1 MTLPPNQFPD
11 MPEASFDWVRNI
23 LGWNTSSNQPIT
35 SEPLSRTDG
44 EMGAVYRL
52 RCGQNSLI
60 NKTTPTG
67 KGRWQNLTRDGD
79 LLGREIASYQ
89 ALAAHGPIARTIAPR
104 CYRSIR
110 DGDGTGAIALEDLGD
125 GVGAAEM
132 ADGLNYQQAHAAVTT
147 LATLHSLTATTGTPA
162 SPYPWLLTPSSAELI
177 TAITVGLADLPE
189 ALAGLGLDRPGAPP
203 SAQRGDRDRVREVT
217 AGAHRSAVTALCHG
231 DVWPANI
238 IFTATTGLREPTTA
252 RLVDWQFA
260 MWGNPL
266 TDLALLLTTALTPR
280 ARRAWQE
287 QLLRHYHHILALRAD
302 LSYPW
307 AACLADY
314 ERARPFAALVALASA
329 AAYISEMT
337 PADRARFADRI
348 AVALD
353 DTTQTAKPSTPR
365 PHSRIHVVG
374 DAPRSVEVAVIGA
387 GMFGAAAGKYLSEAG
402 ADTLVIGPRE
412 PDDHRAGD
420 QHSFAAHY
428 DQARIC
434 RRLGWDP
441 VWGELDARS
450 LDRFRAIEAASGI
463 EFFTDCGSLVLLAG
477 SIRHRTD
484 AIAAQCRDQAIAV
497 QRLDETALATQFPM
511 LGLPPFEDGV
521 EGLYE
526 PRQAGHLN
534 PRRLVSAQLA
544 LAQNHGARIL
554 RAAVEAAEQAGGRW
568 RLRLDGDHG
577 RREVIAEKVLVAA
590 GAFTNHNNLL
600 PGAHQLAMRAYA
612 EPNLLMQVNDTQ
624 RAELATLPPVV
635 TVDPADTGDANTSIY
650 LVPPLLYPD
659 GRAWIR
665 IGPGMQPCVQP
676 LDSAPEMIS
685 WYAEQTITPAQ
696 SAMLNFMITTMV
708 PTLAPIAVRHAA
720 CIIEKTPTRY
730 PYIGHIEHDSFTV
743 AVGGNGHGARGSD
756 EIGRLAANMVLGKP
770 WDSPLDHDTF
780 TPITG
785 PSTPPCPKPPF
796 GLC

>member
-1 MTLPPNQFPD
+1 MTLPPNQFPG
-11 MPEASFDWVRNI
+11 MPETSFDWVRNT
-23 LGWNTSSNQPIT
+23 LGWTTSSDQPIT

-52 RCGQNSLI
+52 RCGDNSLI
-60 NKTTPTG
+60 YKTTPTG
-67 KGRWQNLTRDGD
+67 DGHWQNLTREGD

-89 ALAAHGPIARTIAPR
+89 TLAACGPIARTIAPR

-110 DGDGTGAIALEDLGD
+110 HGDGTGAIALEDLGD
-125 GVGAAEM
+125 GVSAAEM
-132 ADGLNYQQAHAAVTT
+132 ADGLSYRQAHAAVTT
-147 LATLHSLTATTGTPA
+147 LATLHSLTAVTGTPTC
-162 SPYPWLLTPSSAELI
+162 PHPWLLTAGSPALI
-177 TAITVGLADLPE
+177 TAITVGLDDLPE
-189 ALAGLGLDRPGAPP
+189 ALSGLGLARPGSAPA
-203 SAQRGDRDRVREVT
+203 AQRGDRDRVRQ
-217 AGAHRSAVTALCHG
+217 ASLDAHRSTVTAVCHG
-231 DVWPANI
+231 DVCPANI
-238 IFTATTGLREPTTA
+238 IFTATTGLTQPTTA

-266 TDLALLLTTALTPR
+266 TDLALLLTTSLTPR
-280 ARRAWQE
+280 ARRAWHE
-287 QLLRHYHHILALRAD
+287 QLLRHYHHVLTLRAEV
-302 LSYPW
+302 SYSW
-307 AACLADY
+307 SACLADY

-348 AVALD
+348 AIALD
-353 DTTQTAKPSTPR
+353 DTTPTAEQPSPQHR
-365 PHSRIHVVG
+365 LRIHLVG
-374 DAPRSVEVAVIGA
+374 DAPRRVEVAVIGA

-450 LDRFRAIEAASGI
+450 LDRFREIESASGMR
-463 EFFTDCGSLVLLAG
+463 FFTDSGSLVLLAG
-477 SIRHRTD
+477 SIRQRTD

-497 QRLDETALATQFPM
+497 QRLDETALAARFPM
-511 LGLPPFEDGV
+511 LGLPPLEQGV

-526 PRQAGHLN
+526 PSRAGHLN

-554 RAAVEAAEQAGGRW
+554 RAAVQAVERADRRW
-568 RLRLDGDHG
+568 RLRLDDDHG

-600 PGAHQLAMRAYA
+600 PGTEQLAMQAYA
-612 EPNLLMQVNDTQ
+612 EPNLLMRVDHAQ
-624 RAELATLPPVV
+624 RTALAGLPPVV

-659 GRAWIR
+659 GHAWLR

-676 LDSAPEMIS
+676 LDSALEMTS
-685 WYAEQTITPAQ
+685 WYAGQTLTRAQ
-696 SAMLNFMITTMV
+696 ATMLTFMATMMV
-708 PTLAPIAVRHAA
+708 PTLAPVATRHAA

-730 PYIGHIEHDSFTV
+730 PYIGHLAHDSFTV

-756 EIGRLAANMVLGKP
+756 EIGRLAAHMVLGKP
-770 WDSPLDHDTF
+770 WDSPIDQDTF

-785 PSTPPCPKPPF
+785 ATAVPCLKPPF